1 MLCISSTSN
10 DSQPCSRRL
19 YKTFSVALGEGISGM
34 TTNGEWKDAADSS
47 GRVYYYNVK
56 TGESRWDKPPELYN
70 EQELELQK
78 HSWKTAKTPEGKL
91 YYYNADTGESRWEVP
106 RFDDNT
112 ESKEGKHRLQEEDQN
127 ENETSSHKISSGDS
141 KYLNNSKILNPPK
154 SSKEEAEKKFVE
166 MLQENQVDSTWSF
179 RKIISHLGA
188 TDPRYW
194 MVDDD
199 PLWKQQIFEKYLTN
213 RSEDQLLKEH
223 TETNKFKEAFWQM
236 LKSKP
241 QIVYYTRWSTAKML
255 IANEPI
261 YKHSVVREAVKKRS
275 FQEYIAKLLEE
286 HMESEKQLKDR
297 ALKELREYLESIIF
311 IDPSHLKDG
320 QLPIM
325 SWQHLLNN
333 YLFDKNKRFLANKHF
348 KVLTHEDVLKVYFQ
362 SIDAVENSLHHKWAI
377 LEASNYTKDRIAR
390 DNFKELLRS
399 QDLRIRANTKW
410 KEVYPIFKND
420 PRFLRMLGTNGSSA
434 LDLFLDFVEE
444 KAITIAA
451 HRSIAQTLLI
461 EKGFQWRDDHD
472 DMNRDL
478 ITKLLAGDAGFQS
491 IEREDIQLIVDQLLD
506 LRKEKLRQQLEV
518 EQRIWD
524 QKIHFFKMM
533 LQRFYRG
540 TRAKPD
546 SWEIGREELKDSTE
560 FKELGDNEEVR
571 KKIFDEFKSDTSA
584 TTARLIS
591 GVPKV
596 SKKRPLT
603 PTLELDY

>member
-1 MLCISSTSN
+1 MTS
-10 DSQPCSRRL
+10 
-19 YKTFSVALGEGISGM
+19 
-34 TTNGEWKDAADSS
+34 NGEWKEAADSN

-56 TGESRWDKPPELYN
+56 TGESRWDKPHELFD
-70 EQELELQK
+70 EQELKLQK
-78 HSWKTAKTPEGKL
+78 HSWKTAKTAEGKL
-91 YYYNADTGESRWEVP
+91 YYYNATSGESRWEMP
-106 RFDDNT
+106 QFDDNI
-112 ESKEGKHRLQEEDQN
+112 ESEKGKARLLAQEEPK
-127 ENETSSHKISSGDS
+127 ENETPSHEMSNGDS

-154 SSKEEAEKKFVE
+154 RSKEEAEKEFIE

-179 RKIISHLGA
+179 SKIISHLGA

-241 QIVYYTRWSTAKML
+241 QIVYYTRWSTVKRL

-275 FQEYIAKLLEE
+275 YQEYIAMLSEK
-286 HMESEKQLKDR
+286 HKESEKQLKDQ

-311 IDPSHLKDG
+311 IQPSQLKSG

-348 KVLTHEDVLKVYFQ
+348 KVLTHEDALKVYFQ
-362 SIDAVENSLHHKWAI
+362 SIDAAEKSLHDEWAT
-377 LEASNYTKDRIAR
+377 LQAGNYTKDRIAR
-390 DNFKELLRS
+390 DNFKRLLRS
-399 QDLRIRANTKW
+399 QDIRIRANTKW
-410 KEVYPIFKND
+410 KDVYPIFKND
-420 PRFLRMLGTNGSSA
+420 SRFIRMLGTNGSSA

-444 KAITIAA
+444 KAIAIAA

-461 EKGFQWRDDHD
+461 EKGYQWRDEHD
-472 DMNRDL
+472 DIDKGL
-478 ITKLLAGDAGFQS
+478 ITKLLVGDANFQS
-491 IEREDIQLIVDQLLD
+491 IEKEDIQLIVDQLLE
-506 LRKEKLRQQLEV
+506 LRKEKLRQQFEV
-518 EQRIWD
+518 EQRIWE

-540 TRAKPD
+540 TRAKPE
-546 SWEIGREELKDSTE
+546 SWEIGREELKDSIE

-571 KKIFDEFKSDTSA
+571 KKIFDEFKSDTPA
-584 TTARLIS
+584 TTTGLNT

-603 PTLELDY
+603 PTVELDY